1 MNIIKV
7 IFLLFLIV
15 SCKSSVQDEIS
26 FNGKK
31 YIVNE
36 DNELFFKDV
45 SKVLSQPEI
54 KYEYSK
60 LFIKD
65 TLDMISNRKY
75 KYILLVDTKNN
86 YKSAILV
93 SENRKNKYFLE
104 SRIVSCN
111 NNCYPILLNN
121 KWGCDADID
130 TDSCEKSV
138 SIFE

>member
-7 IFLLFLIV
+7 VFLLFFIV
-15 SCKSSVQDEIS
+15 SCNSSVPDEIL

-31 YIVNE
+31 YIV
-36 DNELFFKDV
+36 DKDDALFFKDV
-45 SKVLSQPEI
+45 NEIHSQHGM

-60 LFIKD
+60 LSILD
-65 TLDMISNRKY
+65 TLDVIANREY

-93 SENRKNKYFLE
+93 SENVKNKYFLE
-104 SRIVSCN
+104 NRIVTCN

-121 KWGCDADID
+121 NWGCDADID

-138 SIFE
+138 SVF